1 MNPARTFWLVAVL
14 FGLVCAPLLLSSG
27 HTNYSADEESY
38 HLPAVRQIRAHWPR
52 VDLVQDS
59 LSAVSPA
66 YHYVLATISLVTGPS
81 VTALRLVNWAVSL
94 GCLAVLWRLLAPA
107 GAALATAAVLPLACS
122 NFFVKS
128 ACWIVTDNAGLL
140 AVAGVMA
147 WSLAHGASRRPWAG
161 GVLAT
166 AATLARQVHCWTAV
180 PVLLALRRPDGTASG
195 WRRVGGYAILALP
208 FAALGALVVTWGA
221 LVPPRW
227 QNEVAH
233 VAGSSALA
241 GPCYLLAIIALLS
254 PAYLLAGRDGTGW
267 SGLRWWL
274 LAGAAV
280 GAFLWLFAATDFDPR
295 AGRWGGYLWTLAA
308 HTPVLAHRSLAFALL
323 VPAGGAA
330 LGCILARLHGTGDR
344 AAFWWWTLSLAAW
357 IATTLPSRLAFHRYF
372 EPMTLLFL
380 ITWLRLVARAAPE
393 RPTDQRGLVGLA
405 VAQLALTLLTAHRA
419 VLVPVSI

>member
-1 MNPARTFWLVAVL
+1 MNLARTFWLLAVL

-66 YHYVLATISLVTGPS
+66 YHLVLATVSLLTGPS

-94 GCLAVLWRLLAPA
+94 ACLAVLWRLLAPTDA
-107 GAALATAAVLPLACS
+107 VLATAAVLPLACS

-140 AVAGVMA
+140 AVAGVFA
-147 WSLAHGASRRPWAG
+147 WSLHTAARRRPWVG

-166 AATLARQVHCWTAV
+166 AATLARQVHCWTVV
-180 PVLLALRRPDGTASG
+180 PVFLSLRQPDGMG
-195 WRRVGGYAILALP
+195 PRRHRLGGYAALALP
-208 FAALGALVVTWGA
+208 FAALGALVASWGS

-241 GPCYLLAIIALLS
+241 GPCYLLAVIALLA
-254 PAYLLAGRDGTGW
+254 PAYLFAVRGGRTRT
-267 SGLRWWL
+267 GLRWWL
-274 LAGAAV
+274 LGGAAAGAT
-280 GAFLWLFAATDFDPR
+280 LWLFAATDFDPG

-308 HTPVLAHRSLAFALL
+308 HAPVFGHHSLAFALL
-323 VPAGGAA
+323 APAGGAA
-330 LGCILARLHGTGDR
+330 LGGLLARLHGTGDWTR
-344 AAFWWWTLSLAAW
+344 FSWWTLSFAAW
-357 IATTLPSRLAFHRYF
+357 VATTLPSRLAFHRYF

-380 ITWLRLVARAAPE
+380 IAWLLLVARAAPG
-393 RPTDQRGLVGLA
+393 RPADRRGLVGLA
-405 VAQLALTLLTAHRA
+405 VAQLVLTLLTAHRA
-419 VLVPVSI
+419 VLLPAST